1 MDRTGSAHGWGM
13 EGGAHRANVRRPWA
27 RLALVLPALL
37 VCALCA
43 IAFVRASDASRLRG
57 PGRTELEAGIDG
69 YLEVRSPAC
78 LHRTSATHRQ
88 QSHLPLASGAVLC
101 CQLPGTA
108 ESGAHLSGC
117 VSPCAATM
125 CGSRHVRQEPC
136 AAGNCLS
143 AAHGEQPGTCGL
155 REGRFFIAAR
165 LQDIRVQ
172 GASMGL
178 GVGLVLSL
186 V

>member
-1 MDRTGSAHGWGM
+1 MWTFLRPDGPDRVVTRTPRNRVCEGRTGSAHGWGM

-43 IAFVRASDASRLRG
+43 IAFVRASNASRLRG

-88 QSHLPLASGAVLC
+88 QSHLPLASSAVLC

-117 VSPCAATM
+117 VSLPFC
-125 CGSRHVRQEPC
+125 RKW
-136 AAGNCLS
+136 
-143 AAHGEQPGTCGL
+143 
-155 REGRFFIAAR
+155 
-165 LQDIRVQ
+165 
-172 GASMGL
+172 
-178 GVGLVLSL
+178 
-186 V
+186 